1 MVSMTVTGFLANYKC
16 VIKYV
21 VACNWLVQCGIIAH
35 PGDEKIER
43 MSISVSWHI
52 HMLL

>member
-1 MVSMTVTGFLANYKC
+1 MKSFEDDQ
-16 VIKYV
+16 
-21 VACNWLVQCGIIAH
+21 QCFEFNPVFDWKPVKRNECRSYAIIF

-43 MSISVSWHI
+43 VSISVSWHI